1 MDHLSVFVFCK
12 QCFDEGFSVVQHIK
26 AAMSLFVLLIHRYVD
41 DIGEKRAIVGLETIQ
56 LL

>member
-12 QCFDEGFSVVQHIK
+12 QGFDEGFSVVQHIK

-41 DIGEKRAIVGLETIQ
+41 DIGEKRAIVGL
-56 LL
+56 